1 MKKVKLVVLLALI
14 AKVSVSQLTLGLVGH
29 YTFAGDAADASTYA
43 NDGTIQGAVLTTDRF
58 GTPNSAYEFDGVSD
72 VIVIGAYT
80 NMSPT
85 EALSVAAWI
94 KTNSAAGSPAI
105 YDRLETGDGFGL
117 RLNGA
122 GKLRLTING
131 GVMSDVIS
139 TTVIDDGVWHCVV
152 GTYDR
157 NAGMLKVYVDGVLEG
172 TEFSTEFI
180 DYMPE
185 PRNSIGG
192 VGGTAHVYF
201 DGSIDEVRIYERAL
215 TLAEIEELCEATS
228 GKPTAVAETG
238 QQLFDL
244 LLAPNPTAENV
255 AIHCSENINQID
267 IYDFQGRIIK
277 TINGSNSGYEMIDVA
292 SLAQGTY
299 FIYVTTPKGVSCQKL
314 MKI

>member
-1 MKKVKLVVLLALI
+1 MKKVKLVVLLTLI

-29 YTFAGDAADASTYA
+29 YSFTGDAADASTYA
-43 NDGTIQGAVLTTDRF
+43 NDGTVQGAVLTTDRF
-58 GTPNSAYEFDGVSD
+58 GTANSAYEFDGVD
-72 VIVIGAYT
+72 DDIVINSYA

-85 EALSVAAWI
+85 EALSVGAWI
-94 KTNSAAGSPAI
+94 KTNSSVGAPPI

-117 RLNGA
+117 RLNDA
-122 GKLRLTING
+122 GNLRLTING

-139 TTVIDDGVWHCVV
+139 TTNVADDVWHCVV

-185 PRNSIGG
+185 PRNGIGG
-192 VGGTAHVYF
+192 IAFVPIF
-201 DGSIDEVRIYERAL
+201 FNGSIDEVRIYERAL
-215 TLAEIEELCEATS
+215 TLAEVGQMCS
-228 GKPTAVAETG
+228 FGDPDAVAETG

-244 LLAPNPTAENV
+244 LLAPNPTTENV
-255 AIHCSENINQID
+255 AIHCSENVNKID